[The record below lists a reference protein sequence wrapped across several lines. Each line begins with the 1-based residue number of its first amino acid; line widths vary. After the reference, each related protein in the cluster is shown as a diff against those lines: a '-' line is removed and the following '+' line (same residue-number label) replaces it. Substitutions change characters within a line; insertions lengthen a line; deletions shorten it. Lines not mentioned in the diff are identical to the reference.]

1 MTQEQGMNGSSAHS
15 GGLLDL
21 VELGQ
26 RLQQA
31 RTESALSLDDVA
43 QKLHLPLAT
52 VADLEAGRSERIG
65 TAVYLKGFLRS
76 YLKLVQLPEAWAE
89 QAIAASSAASVPAI
103 MPAAGAVARRVSWL
117 ERYKWA
123 ASYVVGTAL
132 ALTAVHWL
140 VSNTPQLG
148 FPEPAKSGPIA
159 LETPEQAAPP
169 PVTAPAVEA
178 TVSSVD
184 DGAAPLGP
192 LDEAASDGAADAD
205 DLPVMASLNPFR
217 VGSSSPASATASA
230 ASVLSL
236 DFTQDSWIEVRD
248 QSGNRLAYEVIR
260 SGEKRSFSDGA
271 PFSVLIGN
279 ARGVRADVGGRDV
292 ELERFTR
299 GNVARFAV
307 AESDGE
313 WSPVVA
319 E

>member
-1 MTQEQGMNGSSAHS
+1 MTQEQSMNGSSAHS
-15 GGLLDL
+15 GALLDL

-76 YLKLVQLPEAWAE
+76 YLKLVQLPEDWAE
-89 QAIAASSAASVPAI
+89 QAIAASSAANVPAI

-148 FPEPAKSGPIA
+148 FPEPTKSGPIA
-159 LETPEQAAPP
+159 LETPDQ
-169 PVTAPAVEA
+169 TAPAE
-178 TVSSVD
+178 T
-184 DGAAPLGP
+184 AASAAKPAASQAEPAGEPLGP
-192 LDEAASDGAADAD
+192 LAQTDSEAATDE
-205 DLPVMASLNPFR
+205 LPVMASLNPFR
-217 VGSSSPASATASA
+217 VGSSSPTEASVSA

-236 DFTQDSWIEVRD
+236 NFTQDSWVEIRD
-248 QSGNRLAYEVIR
+248 QSGKKLAYEVIR
-260 SGEKRSFSDGA
+260 AGEKRSFSDGA

-279 ARGVRADVGGRDV
+279 ARGVRADVGGKDV
-292 ELERFTR
+292 ELEQYTR

-313 WSPVVA
+313 WSPATA